1 MNNFVFIYLA
11 THSSPFLDY
20 QGTEAIQGLF
30 LELPWL
36 SKFGEFKKAHWN
48 LEVFSK
54 MSNLKLLIIHGVH
67 LQHGPKHLSNSLRF
81 LDWSLYPSKSLPSSF
96 QPNELVELHMCHSKI
111 ERLWEG
117 VKVQLLF
124 RYSLYV
130 CVCVI
135 NKFPFL

>member
-1 MNNFVFIYLA
+1 
-11 THSSPFLDY
+11 
-20 QGTEAIQGLF
+20 
-30 LELPWL
+30 
-36 SKFGEFKKAHWN
+36 
-48 LEVFSK
+48 

-111 ERLWEG
+111 ERLWKG
-117 VKVQLLF
+117 IKVQLLS

-130 CVCVI
+130 CVHVCDQ
-135 NKFPFL
+135 